1 MGYQYDKDKIKQ
13 ELTINQVADF
23 VAELGGEPIMKV
35 LSTPDKLFGASAILA
50 AATLY

>member
-13 ELTINQVADF
+13 ELTINQ

-50 AATLY
+50 AAALY